1 MVTKISKYSDS
12 DFLLDHAIIENPN
25 DEQFPFHTHD
35 VCELIFL
42 KSGNIKAVIDGKE
55 YKLYENSLVIF
66 RPNLVHRIKIEDGT
80 TYERYGILFDE
91 KIIGKEA
98 YSKIDK
104 DLNVINF
111 NGDHYIIDIF
121 KKFDYYTSSFEGE
134 DLGKILRNLTEEVLY
149 NLTLVKNEDYESSY
163 NVINPIINSAIEYIE
178 KNYRMQTSIENICKE
193 LFISKCHLHHL
204 FMEILKTT
212 PKKYINTKRLIE
224 ARKLIR
230 GGYKPH
236 EVYSLCGFTDYGTF
250 YRNYKNYFGHIP
262 SKENEYEIERKLKS

>member
-1 MVTKISKYSDS
+1 MYKDISNYSDS
-12 DFLLDHAIIENPN
+12 DFLFNHARIEKPN
-25 DEQFPFHTHD
+25 DETFQFHTFD
-35 VCELIFL
+35 VCEIIFL

-66 RPNLVHRIKIEDGT
+66 RPNLVHRIKIEDDT
-80 TYERYGILFDE
+80 PYERYDILFDE
-91 KIIGKEA
+91 KIIGKVA
-98 YSKIDK
+98 YNKIDK

-121 KKFDYYTSSFEGE
+121 KKFDYYSSSFEGD
-134 DLGKILRNLTEEVLY
+134 DLGKILKNLTEEVLY

-163 NVINPIINSAIEYIE
+163 NVINSIINSAIEYIE
-178 KNYRMQTSIENICKE
+178 KNYRSQISIETICKE

-230 GGYKPH
+230 SGQKPH
-236 EVYSLCGFTDYGTF
+236 EVFSLCGFTDYGTF
-250 YRNYKNYFGHIP
+250 YRNYKNHFGHIP

>member
-12 DFLLDHAIIENPN
+12 DFLLDHTKIENPN
-25 DEQFPFHTHD
+25 DENFPFHTHD

-55 YKLYENSLVIF
+55 YKLFKNSLVIF
-66 RPNLVHRIKIEDGT
+66 RPNIVHRIKIEDQT
-80 TYERYGILFDE
+80 PYERFGILFDE
-91 KIIGKEA
+91 KVIGKEA
-98 YSKIDK
+98 YKKINS

-111 NGDHYIIDIF
+111 NADRYMIDTF
-121 KKFDYYTSSFEGE
+121 EKFDYYAGSFTGE
-134 DLGKILRNLTEEVLY
+134 DLSKILKNLTEEIIY
-149 NLTLVKNEDYESSY
+149 NLTLVKNEDYECSY
-163 NVINPIINSAIEYIE
+163 NVINSIIKSAIEYIE
-178 KNYRMQTSIENICKE
+178 KNYRSQISIETMCKQ

-230 GGYKPH
+230 NGHKPH
-236 EVYSLCGFTDYGTF
+236 EVFSMCGFTDYGTF
-250 YRNYKNYFGHIP
+250 YRNYKNHFGHIP